1 MKRFMFS
8 LLVSLIFLS
17 YVSASAALASD
28 QFTAKGYKVKADGEL
43 EFVVVD
49 SINESLY
56 TFSSEGVT
64 GGADS
69 IVLSNHLGDLV
80 GPESLNNDSLTE
92 YPERMVFSFRLSG
105 SDNANYDITFNVDN
119 FKGIDEKNA
128 GEQIDAVYEMGNR
141 NFVFTNTKDNSSRAG
156 DYTNTGRTSVDFVAV
171 VNNSATPSDSTLRQP
186 LTVRNAAADD
196 YWIFRGAVFL
206 SISETDYDAAML
218 GNYSTTITATL
229 ISQ

>member
-28 QFTAKGYKVKADGEL
+28 QFTVKGYKVKADGEL

-80 GPESLNNDSLTE
+80 GPESLNNDSLTK

-128 GEQIDAVYEMGNR
+128 GEQIDAVYEMGNL